1 MELIQKKYVLI
12 LHSSFVNRHF
22 PGFQPDNSDASG
34 PPVKSDGDGLTLDN
48 DRNLAKAVGVLQ
60 HRLEIPGIFDNIQII
75 KLKPLLG
82 KCFTSCPGVG
92 SSILSKN

>member
-1 MELIQKKYVLI
+1 
-12 LHSSFVNRHF
+12 
-22 PGFQPDNSDASG
+22 
-34 PPVKSDGDGLTLDN
+34 
-48 DRNLAKAVGVLQ
+48 VLQ